1 MEDLTGL
8 GKVAESVAKL
18 ADTQLANKAYD
29 DLATGPMREGGKG
42 LTDFIKAFRLF
53 LAPIQL
59 LAVAQDRLA
68 AFCDRVRARVPEDRQ
83 QEAAPSI
90 ALPILMDLR
99 FMEDE
104 NLLTELYLNLLARAI
119 DKERCNE
126 AHPAFVKIIEQM
138 SPDEAMIMYRF
149 RGRGRWPMP
158 PPIERGVFS
167 GCLPIESLSC
177 PKNFYLYAEHLE
189 SLNLLRLPTKHI
201 ELEGT
206 SFWGDFVG
214 RPKIIERR
222 DDDIEITNFGKQFV
236 AACIPEDFDLATFK
250 SDPPKD

>member
-18 ADTQLANKAYD
+18 ADTQLVNKAYD
-29 DLATGPMREGGKG
+29 DLLADAMKVGGKG

-104 NLLTELYLNLLARAI
+104 NPLTELYLNLLARAI
-119 DKERCNE
+119 DKERCDE

-149 RGRGRWPMP
+149 RQND
-158 PPIERGVFS
+158 S
-167 GCLPIESLSC
+167 LPIPVSPGLTFYETCIPYVVHPKHTQTNLTHLLSLG
-177 PKNFYLYAEHLE
+177 
-189 SLNLLRLPTKHI
+189 LLR
-201 ELEGT
+201 EY
-206 SFWGDFVG
+206 
-214 RPKIIERR
+214 R
-222 DDDIEITNFGKQFV
+222 KQFRAPGEDLDHSLHLSRFGRLFV
-236 AACIPEDFDLATFK
+236 EACIPEDFDLTKFK
-250 SDPPKD
+250 GDQPDVAD